1 MSNVLK
7 IYGPVLGRILIAPL
21 FLPLWFHRI
30 MAMYSGPFSL
40 RKESESASAR

>member
-21 FLPLWFHRI
+21 FLLLWFHTI
-30 MAMYSGPFSL
+30 MAVGFGPFSL
-40 RKESESASAR
+40 GKDSESANAH

>member
-21 FLPLWFHRI
+21 FLLLWFHTN
-30 MAMYSGPFSL
+30 MAVGFGPFSL
-40 RKESESASAR
+40 GKDSESANAH